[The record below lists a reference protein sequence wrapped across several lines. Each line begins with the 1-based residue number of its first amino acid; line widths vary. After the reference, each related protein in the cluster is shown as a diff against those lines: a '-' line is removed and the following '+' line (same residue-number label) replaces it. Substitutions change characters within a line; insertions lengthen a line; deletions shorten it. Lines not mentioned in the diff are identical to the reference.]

1 MGEVIDILRSWTLGM
16 GPLNIT
22 KPKSICI
29 AGPPG
34 CGKKFIVNALATDIG
49 MFGKI

>member
-1 MGEVIDILRSWTLGM
+1 MGEVKDILRSWTIGM
-16 GPLNIT
+16 GPLKIN

-34 CGKKFIVNALATDIG
+34 CGKKFLVHAIATDIG
-49 MFGKI
+49 KF

>member
-1 MGEVIDILRSWTLGM
+1 MGEVKDILRTWTIGM
-16 GPLNIT
+16 GPLNIQ

-34 CGKKFIVNALATDIG
+34 SGKKFLVYALATEIG
-49 MFGKI
+49 I